1 MKRGVWLDMVVD
13 NRFGLGVMRCS
24 IEVELDAWRVYLQGD
39 WSFASSYFWYCEV
52 KQVSEGHE
60 SSFPY
65 SKCIWGETVGIQYS
79 VLLRR
84 QTS

>member
-1 MKRGVWLDMVVD
+1 ME
-13 NRFGLGVMRCS
+13 S
-24 IEVELDAWRVYLQGD
+24 IFTRRLEL
-39 WSFASSYFWYCEV
+39 ASSYFWYCEV